1 MAAVGKSHSSETVS
15 GTEMATAFSS
25 QVEREL
31 RGTSVMPMV
40 KSSRT
45 ADVGIK
51 SVGGDDD
58 DDALGEGNVHGESVE
73 GE

>member
-58 DDALGEGNVHGESVE
+58 DALGEGNVHGASVE